1 MTPRRALSLLKEIRL
16 ELVSAGDHNI
26 ELVSRRSALQ
36 AKVLRALHVDTSTW
50 DKATIA

>member
-1 MTPRRALSLLKEIRL
+1 MTPRRALSLLKDVRL

-26 ELVSRRSALQ
+26 ELVSRRSPLQ
-36 AKVLRALHVDTSTW
+36 AKVLPGTPVDTSTW

>member
-1 MTPRRALSLLKEIRL
+1 MPSRGVVLLHSTHVHRGQCLLRL
-16 ELVSAGDHNI
+16 LE
-26 ELVSRRSALQ
+26 LQ

>member
-16 ELVSAGDHNI
+16 ELVS
-26 ELVSRRSALQ
+26 RRSALQ
-36 AKVLRALHVDTSTW
+36 AKVLRALKVDTSTW

>member
-1 MTPRRALSLLKEIRL
+1 MAPWSSFGSDLAGKDHRDLL
-16 ELVSAGDHNI
+16 NI

-36 AKVLRALHVDTSTW
+36 VKVLRALHVDTSTW

>member
-1 MTPRRALSLLKEIRL
+1 LL
-16 ELVSAGDHNI
+16 NI

-36 AKVLRALHVDTSTW
+36 VKVLRALHVDTSTW